1 MKNLRVPFI
10 SVAIVLFFFSCKKND
25 VQAPVNTPSTT
36 TTNTAKIN
44 VDSALNL
51 KTTSA
56 WTSVSNWQVA
66 NQQNFSLYY
75 ASINDAAISNAVATG
90 GLVLVYKKSSD
101 GTVVRLPFE
110 EKSGSQ
116 LVNYWYYQVSN
127 GKVLITRDS
136 YNKSGAST
144 SDTFKYVIFTADQ
157 LTKLNQ
163 QGYDR
168 SKLMS
173 VSYTDVVKL

>member
-25 VQAPVNTPSTT
+25 VQAPVNTSST
-36 TTNTAKIN
+36 TTNTAKIT

-51 KTTSA
+51 KTSSA
-56 WTSVSNWQVA
+56 WTTVSNWQVA

-75 ASINDAAISNAVATG
+75 ASINDAAITNAVATG

-101 GTVVRLPFE
+101 GTIVRLPFE
-110 EKSGSQ
+110 QKSGSQ
-116 LVNYWYYQVSN
+116 LLNYWYYQVSN
-127 GKVLITRDS
+127 GKVLVTRDS
-136 YNKSGAST
+136 YNKSDAST

-157 LTKLNQ
+157 LNKLSQ

-173 VSYTDVVKL
+173 IGYTDVVKL

>member
-25 VQAPVNTPSTT
+25 VQAPVNTASTT
-36 TTNTAKIN
+36 NNTAKIN
-44 VDSALNL
+44 VNPALNL
-51 KTTSA
+51 KTSSA

-75 ASINDAAISNAVATG
+75 ASINDAAITNAVATS

-101 GTVVRLPFE
+101 GTIVRLPFE

-136 YNKSGAST
+136 YNKTGAST
-144 SDTFKYVIFTADQ
+144 SDTFQYVIFSADQ

-173 VSYTDVVKL
+173 VNYTDVVKL

>member
-10 SVAIVLFFFSCKKND
+10 GLAIVLFFYSCKKND
-25 VQAPVNTPSTT
+25 VQTAPGTTST
-36 TTNTAKIN
+36 TTNTAKIT
-44 VDSALNL
+44 VDSSLNL
-51 KTTSA
+51 KSTSA
-56 WTSVSNWQVA
+56 WTTVTGWQVA
-66 NQQNFSLYY
+66 NQQSFSLYY
-75 ASINDAAISNAVATG
+75 ASLNDAAITNTVATS

-116 LVNYWYYQVSN
+116 LLNYWYYQVSN

-136 YNKSGAST
+136 YNKSDAST
-144 SDTFKYVIFTADQ
+144 SDTFKYVIFSADQ
-157 LTKLNQ
+157 LTKLAQ
-163 QGYDR
+163 QGFDR

-173 VSYTDVVKL
+173 IGYTDVVKL